1 MGLPCVYLKKT
12 KNRKRFVKR
21 VFEKTEIRKEIG
33 EAKKILLKPNIVS
46 FEPYPTT
53 THPDLLRVCLEILL
67 GFKKEV
73 LVADGPAHDA
83 GDSEKIIREHPLKKV
98 CDKLGVQLIDLNH
111 QPFKKVRT
119 KSFDLEISAI
129 PFKYDYI
136 ISLPV
141 LKSHGE
147 CGITGALKNQYGLLS
162 PRDKLKL
169 HGMNIHQA
177 IAELNLAVRPN
188 FWIIDAIQ
196 TLIETNEVRH
206 GGKLKGLGFMLAGK
220 DPVSLDI
227 EGLNLLKKVDLDL
240 KNKNPED
247 ILHLKYA
254 IDLGVGESEYEIKTF

>member
-1 MGLPCVYLKKT
+1 MNLPCVYLKKT
-12 KNRKRFVKR
+12 KNRRRFVKR
-21 VFEKTEIRKEIG
+21 IFEETEIGKEIK
-33 EAKKILLKPNIVS
+33 EIKKILLKPNIVS

-73 LVADGPAHDA
+73 LVADGPAYDA
-83 GDSEKIIREHPLKKV
+83 GDSEKIIREHYLKKV
-98 CDKLGVQLIDLNH
+98 CDEFGIQLIDLNH
-111 QPFKKVRT
+111 QSFKKVRT
-119 KSFDLEISAI
+119 ESFELEISTI
-129 PFKYDYI
+129 PSEYDYI

-162 PRDKLKL
+162 TKSKSRL
-169 HGMNIHQA
+169 HRMNIHKA
-177 IAELNLAVRPN
+177 IAELNLAIRPN
-188 FWIIDAIQ
+188 FWLLDAIQ

-206 GGKLKGLGFMLAGK
+206 GGKLRKLNFMLAGK

-227 EGLNLLKKVDLDL
+227 EGFNLLKKVDSNL

-247 ILHLKYA
+247 IRHLKYA
-254 IDLGVGESEYEIKTF
+254 IDLGVGEKEYEIKTF